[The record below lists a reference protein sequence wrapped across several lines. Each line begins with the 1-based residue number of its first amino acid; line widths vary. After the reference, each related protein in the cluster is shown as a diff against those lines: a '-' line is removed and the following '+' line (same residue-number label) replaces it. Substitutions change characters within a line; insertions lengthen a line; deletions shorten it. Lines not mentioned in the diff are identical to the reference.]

1 MIQLDTSVLIWLRS
15 GHRRLGAETSEILE
29 RAWVSGRGRG
39 IGHLVLGNSDAETE
53 GRLALAGDVNEWRKG
68 LIQNGLNEIA
78 VDGQIG
84 ARAAVLADF
93 HPDPADRIIVAT
105 ALESGCPLVTSDR
118 RILGWSGPLHRI
130 PAGV

>member
-15 GHRRLGAETSEILE
+15 GHRRLGAESSEILE
-29 RAWVSGRGRG
+29 RAWISGEAAVSA
-39 IGHLVLGNSDAETE
+39 ISFWEIAMLKNK

-118 RILGWSGPLHRI
+118 RILGWPGPLRCI
-130 PAGV
+130 PAWV